1 MGAARELVTSAS
13 GFAEANVKF
22 EDIKKALL
30 SQGLLQASHGEL
42 ERFIR
47 NEGQELLRLLLQG
60 HLDARGDARAVE
72 PVVGDDGVE
81 RTQVRPKT
89 SRDLTT
95 TVGTVKVTRARYE
108 ARGVD
113 GRHPTDAELEL
124 PPGRYS
130 HELTRLLVQ
139 QAAQVSFER
148 AIDFVAQTTGV
159 TVPKRQAEELV
170 RNTAQDFEAF
180 YAGRQE
186 GSPPSDK
193 AFLIM
198 SVDQKGVV
206 VRHEDLLP
214 ATQKK
219 AATGRKLETRFT
231 RGEPHARKRMA
242 TVAAVYYIEPDVRDA
257 ASVIAGLR
265 HIKPAMQTARP
276 RPQNKRVWASLER
289 PLAAVIAEMFDEA
302 QRMDPEHKRPWLVLV
317 DGDKKLETAIRK
329 TARVRG
335 AEVNLVL
342 DAIHALQYLWAAGHK
357 LCDEGTPELEKWV
370 LERFERLLDGKA
382 SDVAAGMRRS
392 ATKRGL
398 SAQARAPIDTAAKY
412 FLQRKNLMHY
422 DLLLEA
428 GTPIATGVIEGTCRT
443 LINDRLDITG
453 ARWSLKGAEAIL
465 KLRALIQSAD
475 FDAYWAFHTDR
486 EHHRNH
492 ASRYADEKPPELALR
507 GSKTRLRLVK

>member
-1 MGAARELVTSAS
+1 MGAARELVTQAG

-30 SQGLLQASHGEL
+30 SQELLQSSHGEL
-42 ERFIR
+42 ERFLGS
-47 NEGQELLRLLLQG
+47 EGRELLRLLLQG
-60 HLDARGDARAVE
+60 HLDARGAARAVE

-81 RTQVRPKT
+81 RTQVRPNT
-89 SRDLTT
+89 SRELTT

-113 GRHPTDAELEL
+113 GRHPADAGLEL

-130 HELTRLLVQ
+130 HELTRLLAQ
-139 QAAQVSFER
+139 QAAQVSFEK

-170 RNTAQDFEAF
+170 RRAAQDFEAF
-180 YAGRQE
+180 YAGRAH
-186 GSPPSDK
+186 GAPPSEK
-193 AFLIM
+193 AFLVM

-206 VRHEDLLP
+206 LRHEDLLP
-214 ATQKK
+214 VTQKK
-219 AATGRKLETRFT
+219 AASGRKLETRFT
-231 RGEPHARKRMA
+231 RGEPRARKRMA

-257 ASVIAGLR
+257 ESVIAGLR
-265 HIKPAMQTARP
+265 HIKPSQPSPRP
-276 RPQNKRVWASLER
+276 RPQNKRGWASLER

-302 QRMDPEHKRPWLVLV
+302 QRMDPERKRPWLVLV
-317 DGDKKLETAIRK
+317 DGDKKLETAIRR
-329 TARVRG
+329 TARAKG

-357 LCDEGTPELEKWV
+357 LCDEGSPELEKWV
-370 LERFERLLDGKA
+370 LERFQRLLEGRA

-398 SAQARAPIDTAAKY
+398 SDEQRGPIDTAANY
-412 FLQRKNLMHY
+412 FLKRKHLMLY
-422 DLLLEA
+422 DLCLEA

-453 ARWSLKGAEAIL
+453 ARWSLRGAEAIIE
-465 KLRALIQSAD
+465 LRALMQSGD
-475 FDAYWAFHTDR
+475 FDDYWAFHTER
-486 EHHRNH
+486 EYHRNH
-492 ASRYADEKPPELALR
+492 ASSYADEKPPAVALR
-507 GSKTRLRLVK
+507 GSKPHLRLVK

>member
-124 PPGRYS
+124 PPGLYS

-265 HIKPAMQTARP
+265 HIKPATQTARP

-302 QRMDPEHKRPWLVLV
+302 Q
-317 DGDKKLETAIRK
+317 
-329 TARVRG
+329 
-335 AEVNLVL
+335 
-342 DAIHALQYLWAAGHK
+342 
-357 LCDEGTPELEKWV
+357 
-370 LERFERLLDGKA
+370 
-382 SDVAAGMRRS
+382 
-392 ATKRGL
+392 
-398 SAQARAPIDTAAKY
+398 
-412 FLQRKNLMHY
+412 
-422 DLLLEA
+422 
-428 GTPIATGVIEGTCRT
+428 
-443 LINDRLDITG
+443 
-453 ARWSLKGAEAIL
+453 
-465 KLRALIQSAD
+465 
-475 FDAYWAFHTDR
+475 
-486 EHHRNH
+486 
-492 ASRYADEKPPELALR
+492 
-507 GSKTRLRLVK
+507 